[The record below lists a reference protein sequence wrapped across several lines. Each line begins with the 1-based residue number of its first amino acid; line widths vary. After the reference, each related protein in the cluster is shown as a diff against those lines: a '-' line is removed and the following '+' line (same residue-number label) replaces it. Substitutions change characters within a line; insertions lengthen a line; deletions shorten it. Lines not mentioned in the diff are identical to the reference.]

1 MANYIAFSRSNYVR
15 AKDKT
20 ALTEFLHRFD
30 DIEISE
36 QDGRIGFHTNED
48 GLPGRWIN
56 DDERETIEDCANE
69 LGALLADGEVLI
81 IQEIGFEKLRY
92 FVGFSLA
99 IHSSGRTV
107 KVGIEDIYELASME
121 FDVDEKSITHCSF

>member
-1 MANYIAFSRSNYVR
+1 MADYIAFCRSNYVR

-20 ALTEFLHRFD
+20 ALAEFFNGFD
-30 DIEISE
+30 DMETSE
-36 QDGRIGFHTNED
+36 QGGRIGFHTNEG

-56 DDERETIEDCANE
+56 DDERETIEDRAKE
-69 LGALLADGEVLI
+69 LGALLEDGEVLI

-107 KVGIEDIYELASME
+107 TVGIEDIYELASME
-121 FDVDEKSITHCSF
+121 FEVDDKSITHCSY